1 MHMPDLRSACQH
13 PVLGLL
19 LRWVILEQEIKP
31 ECTASCW
38 QESTLHMDLQIHM
51 TGCTYGLL
59 ADACDPASMSYTA
72 VTGQTL
78 AMELLWSGMVRTDLR
93 YWFGGDARNGIEQMR
108 LVTKSGRKEADRDIC
123 CLVHNETLCTTCPDA
138 SQSVKRAM

>member
-1 MHMPDLRSACQH
+1 MHTPDLRSASQH
-13 PVLGLL
+13 PALGLL

-38 QESTLHMDLQIHM
+38 QESTLHMDLQLHM
-51 TGCTYGLL
+51 AASTYGLL
-59 ADACDPASMSYTA
+59 ADACDPASMSYT

-93 YWFGGDARNGIEQMR
+93 YWSGNGARNGSE
-108 LVTKSGRKEADRDIC
+108 
-123 CLVHNETLCTTCPDA
+123 
-138 SQSVKRAM
+138 